1 MHMMITTVEL
11 IVVAWCLSVGLADL
25 YARRIPNILAL
36 GACLIAIICLLIT
49 GHTLLGANWQSVA
62 IGVGVSLLLTLPAY
76 AARLLG
82 AADVKIILAIAL
94 IGGWYLTLFAFVIAS
109 ILAMLLS
116 VAHLLFTRFNTQQN
130 KPKRWIPFGAALSA
144 GLLCAIGMAT

>member
-11 IVVAWCLSVGLADL
+11 IVVVWCLSVGLADL
-25 YARRIPNILAL
+25 YTRRIPNTLAL
-36 GACLIAIICLLIT
+36 GACLIAAINLLVT

-76 AARLLG
+76 AACLLG

-116 VAHLLFTRFNTQQN
+116 VAHLLFTRFNTQQY